1 MASALVV
8 GEPGSGVTTFVGL
21 LYTAVVRFGNE
32 ESDGFRF
39 HAERESIQRI
49 REIYADLGA
58 GHFPEISLDKEDGP
72 LTFVFGFRRS
82 GIGGWARGATT
93 DDEFD
98 SVPVQ
103 VAELPAE
110 EVAEIEQHTPVL
122 DESTRQLLR
131 STVVVPLVNAALLS
145 AETGGID
152 GLPMAR
158 YDHALARTFEIVA
171 RFLAVERNRKAR
183 RLYPLFVLTQFDR
196 IPPATLQALE
206 APPGHPSEWARAD
219 RVAFGARLLDRHLP
233 ETGRYLFHARDARVV
248 VAPPIWFFSE
258 LGLDEG
264 KDEPRIR
271 RRSRVPVGGWEP
283 EYPYEEYRGLLMEI
297 GRLAR
302 RGPAVAAP

>member
-32 ESDGFRF
+32 EADGFRF

-49 REIYADLGA
+49 QEIYSSLGS
-58 GHFPEISLDKEDGP
+58 GHFPEVTLGGESTP
-72 LTFVFGFRRS
+72 LTFMFGFRRS
-82 GIGGWARGATT
+82 GLSS
-93 DDEFD
+93 DSDFD

-103 VAELPAE
+103 VAELQAE
-110 EVAEIEQHTPVL
+110 DIAEIEKHNPVL
-122 DESTRQLLR
+122 DDPTRQLLR

-145 AETGGID
+145 PETGGID

-196 IPPATLQALE
+196 IPAATLQALE
-206 APPGHPSEWARAD
+206 APAGSPTEWARAD
-219 RVAFGARLLDRHLP
+219 RVGFGARLLDRHLP

-258 LGLDEG
+258 LGLDPKVG
-264 KDEPRIR
+264 DEPRIR

-302 RGPAVAAP
+302 RGPSVATA